1 MILTTNARI
10 AVGTRPR
17 IFDRRKAGA
26 ILKQSG
32 LASLADYVYELDSD
46 LYARAKNAEGQY
58 SYLRYMTKVREMVET
73 SFYQVLPDHRDPA
86 SLIVEQAEALQA
98 RPRSNATVIIL
109 NNTSLL
115 GHVSVLLSMSSS
127 LRDRF
132 GEQGLY
138 VVCLFYRKGYTEWS
152 DRLESKGFVVHDLVS
167 TQIADRLKEVNE
179 VLRPSDCLWW
189 GWPPGQWMGPLFCPA
204 SNHRSI
210 SFKYDFPL
218 SRRFC
223 SHHVGYGAAYASL
236 ITDEKPV
243 LGFHQPVF
251 IDSIPGFSA
260 GFVSDQCQK
269 RQAELLRYPLSQRPF
284 IHIGT
289 LARAEKIRQKQ
300 FLSAV
305 IAAMLKDKRIVFH
318 WTGRAVDQ
326 QIKQRFIES
335 GLASRQRFHGWVKSV
350 DYLPKLDI
358 YLDTF
363 PYGTGEAFV
372 SAGYLGIPLV
382 AMASPYES
390 SFTHLFNAELTNEIV
405 MPAHQQ
411 YITRILRLCSG
422 EAQGLTT
429 FQQSQAFEA
438 IFNSPKMVDLPHQI

>member
-1 MILTTNARI
+1 
-10 AVGTRPR
+10 VGTRSS

-32 LASLADYVYELDSD
+32 LASLANYVYGFDSD

-58 SYLRYMTKVREMVET
+58 SYLKYMAKVREMVEA

-86 SLIVEQAEALQA
+86 SLIVEQAEALQG
-98 RPRSNATVIIL
+98 RPRSGATVIIL

-115 GHVSVLLSMSSS
+115 GHVSVLLSMSTS

-138 VVCLFYRKGYTEWS
+138 VVCLFHQKGYTEWS
-152 DRLESKGFVVHDLVS
+152 ERVESKGFVVRDLVS

-179 VLRPSDCLWW
+179 VLRPRDCLWW

-223 SHHVGYGAAYASL
+223 SHHVGYGAAYARG
-236 ITDEKPV
+236 ITDEQPV
-243 LGFHQPVF
+243 LGFHQSVF
-251 IDSIPGFSA
+251 IDAIPGFSA
-260 GFVSDQCQK
+260 VFVSDQCQK
-269 RQAELLRYPLSQRPF
+269 RQAELLTKPLSQRPI

-289 LARAEKIRQKQ
+289 LARTEKIRQKA
-300 FLSAV
+300 FLSTV
-305 IAAMLKDKRIVFH
+305 IEMMLIDKRIVFH
-318 WTGRAVDQ
+318 WTGRAMDQ
-326 QIKQRFIES
+326 QIKQSFVES
-335 GLASRQRFHGWVKSV
+335 GLASRQFFHAWVKSV

-390 SFTHLFNAELTNEIV
+390 SFTHLLNAELTNEIV
-405 MPAHQQ
+405 MPARPQ
-411 YITRILRLCSG
+411 YIMRILSLCSG
-422 EAQGLTT
+422 KSQGLTT
-429 FQQSQAFEA
+429 LEQSQAFEV
-438 IFNSPKMVDLPHQI
+438 IFNSPEMVDLPHQI